1 MKRLLTMA
9 VLMAAAGMVFGL
21 DMTLPAPKEASIAVS
36 TVRLGSITINLDALT
51 GSQTNR
57 PAIVA
62 PFQWV
67 DSTGK
72 VTREGTA
79 KIYHADIVAA
89 LGAQTE
95 ATVGQ
100 LLQMVAMMTNK
111 AVTQ

>member
-1 MKRLLTMA
+1 MKRILTIA
-9 VLMAAAGMVFGL
+9 VLMAAACAFAL
-21 DMTLPAPKEASIAVS
+21 DMTLPAPKEASLAVS
-36 TVRLGSITINLDALT
+36 TVRVGILTINLDALT

-57 PAIVA
+57 PAIIA

-67 DSTGK
+67 DANGK
-72 VTREGTA
+72 ITREGTA

-100 LLQMVAMMTNK
+100 LLQMVATMTNK